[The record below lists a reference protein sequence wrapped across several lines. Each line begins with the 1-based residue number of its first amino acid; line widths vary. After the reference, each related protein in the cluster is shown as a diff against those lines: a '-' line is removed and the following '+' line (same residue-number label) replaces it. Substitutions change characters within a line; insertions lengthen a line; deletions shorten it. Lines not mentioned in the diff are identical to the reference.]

1 MSTSLLLVRLVLA
14 GSLVLF
20 ATAALAQRFV
30 SIDGDVVNVRQRPS
44 TSSPV
49 KWELID
55 GYPLRVTATRGQWVR
70 VSDFEGELGWVAR
83 RLVERD
89 PHHIVRS
96 RIANLRS
103 GPNLRARIL
112 AKLERY
118 EVLKTLR
125 RQGGWVHVQRADG
138 QRGWVARQTV
148 WGW

>member
-1 MSTSLLLVRLVLA
+1 MPASLLLARLVLA
-14 GSLVLF
+14 GSLVF
-20 ATAALAQRFV
+20 PATASLAQRFV
-30 SIDGDVVNVRQRPS
+30 SIDGDVVNVRQRPTT
-44 TSSPV
+44 TSPIQ
-49 KWELID
+49 WELID
-55 GYPLRVTATRGQWVR
+55 GYPLRVTATRGRWVR
-70 VSDFEGELGWVAR
+70 VSDFEGELGWVSR

-103 GPNLRARIL
+103 GPSLRARIL

-125 RQGGWVHVQRADG
+125 RQGSWVRVQRADG
-138 QRGWVARQTV
+138 QRGWVARRTV